1 MDVKIQPKLPLNQDL
16 LNMRYGHNHR
26 HVGKFVEGLEQKYA
40 ACQTSPLSRK
50 HYRSTRANVC
60 EYCTRADCVKDELTV
75 AIQDTDLMQ
84 VRCMIGFLKQYGMF
98 AYEDYALVNPDN
110 IVRCKE
116 KEEKIQLLEDE
127 IRRKYKVEY
136 FLYRDLFSATSKEF
150 GWIEKSPYEIRLLL
164 WIRLVEMLPEYYAG
178 MQKCLPKY
186 YAVYDACMNVNGRIP
201 NIYKV
206 IFSEM
211 YGRSWNIYFEG
222 LHPVMIS
229 RIVNKFNE
237 SDEGAL
243 ADFFSR
249 LGYTPSDVFEKMD
262 KQEVCNMEFF
272 QSEKVKKKLL
282 EKYSVYAMKRK
293 YPVVYAFAKKRLDG
307 EV

>member
-1 MDVKIQPKLPLNQDL
+1 M
-16 LNMRYGHNHR
+16 
-26 HVGKFVEGLEQKYA
+26 
-40 ACQTSPLSRK
+40 
-50 HYRSTRANVC
+50 
-60 EYCTRADCVKDELTV
+60 
-75 AIQDTDLMQ
+75 
-84 VRCMIGFLKQYGMF
+84 
-98 AYEDYALVNPDN
+98 
-110 IVRCKE
+110 
-116 KEEKIQLLEDE
+116 
-127 IRRKYKVEY
+127 
-136 FLYRDLFSATSKEF
+136 
-150 GWIEKSPYEIRLLL
+150 
-164 WIRLVEMLPEYYAG
+164 VEMLPEYYAG
-178 MQKCLPKY
+178 MQKCLPQY
-186 YAVYDACMNVNGRIP
+186 YAVYDACMNANGRIP

-282 EKYSVYAMKRK
+282 EKQKEG
-293 YPVVYAFAKKRLDG
+293 KKRMRQLG
-307 EV
+307 SVEVPQEAFMAVLKLADDD